1 MADLKVT
8 ALTSLSGA
16 TARADLLHIID
27 DPTGTPINKKE
38 TINAGGLF
46 VIGTVG
52 DFQNALTSPA
62 TLSDGNQTLTVAANA
77 GGTFGRVNLI
87 PDVSADRVVT
97 LPTPAAGVTIKLLG
111 PTGLAAADGHD
122 IQLKTGSD
130 NSIFFKGQVLHVDT
144 NQTGQTVAPV
154 FSDQDSN
161 SLFNI
166 LLPSYVDILLVGV
179 STTVWQISGIV
190 GSADAPTFAD
200 Q

>member
-38 TINAGGLF
+38 T
-46 VIGTVG
+46 VG

-77 GGTFGRVNLI
+77 GGQMGRVNLI

-122 IQLKTGSD
+122 IQLKTGSNND
-130 NSIFFKGQVLHVDT
+130 IFFKGQVLHVDT

-166 LLPSYVDILLVGV
+166 LLPSYVDILLTGV
-179 STTVWQISGIV
+179 SATVWQITGIV

>member
-1 MADLKVT
+1 MADKKIT
-8 ALTSLSGA
+8 ALTDLGSGNIA
-16 TARADLLHIID
+16 SADLLHVID

-38 TINAGGLF
+38 
-46 VIGTVG
+46 TVG

-144 NQTGQTVAPV
+144 NNTSQTVAAV

>member
-38 TINAGGLF
+38 T
-46 VIGTVG
+46 VG

-77 GGTFGRVNLI
+77 GGQMGRVNLI

-97 LPTPAAGVTIKLLG
+97 LPTPAAGVTIKLIG
-111 PTGLAAADGHD
+111 PTGLTAADGHD

-144 NQTGQTVAPV
+144 DQTGQTVAPV

-166 LLPSYVDILLVGV
+166 LLPSYVDILLTGV

-190 GSADAPTFAD
+190 ASADAPTFAD

>member
-38 TINAGGLF
+38 
-46 VIGTVG
+46 TVG

-111 PTGLAAADGHD
+111 PTGL
-122 IQLKTGSD
+122 
-130 NSIFFKGQVLHVDT
+130 VL
-144 NQTGQTVAPV
+144 QTDMT
-154 FSDQDSN
+154 FS
-161 SLFNI
+161 
-166 LLPSYVDILLVGV
+166 
-179 STTVWQISGIV
+179 
-190 GSADAPTFAD
+190 
-200 Q
+200 